1 MPKKK
6 YLDLQTTW
14 DLLKQWIFVC
24 AFSRIAERVTTAYC
38 PLSWRMVRK
47 AFTMPF
53 TVQCT
58 VPFYSTGPF
67 YCTVY
72 SALLLYSVQCPF
84 TVQCTVP
91 FYLLQYRALFW
102 LDSELLQGVAL
113 AAAPPVE
120 TIKFVN
126 WWFWSNA
133 LCLVY

>member
-1 MPKKK
+1 MGFVKAVNFCLRVFENCWKG
-6 YLDLQTTW
+6 YDS
-14 DLLKQWIFVC
+14 LLSIIVEDGAKSIYN
-24 AFSRIAERVTTAYC
+24 A
-38 PLSWRMVRK
+38 
-47 AFTMPF
+47 
-53 TVQCT
+53 
-58 VPFYSTGPF
+58 F

-72 SALLLYSVQCPF
+72 SALLQYRALLLYSVQCPF
-84 TVQCTVP
+84 TVQCTVT
-91 FYLLQYRALFW
+91 FYSTVYSDLLQYRALFW